1 MPPMRRFRPLHAVIL
16 VVAFLAAILGADR
29 LISGNANRY
38 ERVRPDA
45 QGTVRIAVGD
55 LGPNDA
61 RFFRFINSGN
71 QEVRFLVGRDA
82 GGELL
87 AAFDASENDFK
98 MNRGFRVLDGWVSNN
113 KCDTSFR
120 LGDVMS
126 HPSGCAPV
134 PVRFRAEGAEVVFT
148 ESDLLTGWRYFR

>member
-1 MPPMRRFRPLHAVIL
+1 MPGMRRFRPLHAVIL
-16 VVAFLAAILGADR
+16 VVVVLAGVLGADR
-29 LISGNANRY
+29 LLSGNSNRY

-45 QGTVRIAVGD
+45 QGIVRIPVGD
-55 LGPNDA
+55 LAPDDA
-61 RFFRFINSGN
+61 RFYRFINSGN

-87 AAFDASENDFK
+87 AAFDASDNDFK

-120 LGDVMS
+120 LGDVMA

-134 PVRFRAEGAEVVFT
+134 PIRFRVEGDEVVFT
-148 ESDLLTGWRYFR
+148 EDDMLVGWRYFR

>member
-1 MPPMRRFRPLHAVIL
+1 MRRFRPLHAVIL
-16 VVAFLAAILGADR
+16 VGAFLVAVLGADR
-29 LISGNANRY
+29 LLSGNANRY
-38 ERVRPDA
+38 ARVRPDA
-45 QGTVRIAVGD
+45 QGVVRIPVGD
-55 LGPNDA
+55 LAPNDA

-71 QEVRFLVGRDA
+71 QEVRFLVGRDDR
-82 GGELL
+82 GELL

-113 KCDTSFR
+113 KCDSSFR

-134 PVRFRAEGAEVVFT
+134 PVNFREEGGDVVLA

>member
-1 MPPMRRFRPLHAVIL
+1 MRRFRPLHALLL
-16 VVAFLAAILGADR
+16 VVAFLAAVLGADR
-29 LISGNANRY
+29 LLSGNSNRY

-45 QGTVRIAVGD
+45 EGLVRIAVAD
-55 LGPNDA
+55 LAPDDV
-61 RFFRFINSGN
+61 RFYRFINSGN
-71 QEVRFLVGRDA
+71 QEVRFLVGRDDR
-82 GGELL
+82 GELL
-87 AAFDASENDFK
+87 AAFDASDNDFK

-134 PVRFRAEGAEVVFT
+134 PVRFRVEGDSIVLSEG
-148 ESDLLTGWRYFR
+148 DLLVGWRYFR